1 MGGGA
6 VLMRGDVLCEGR
18 YRLVNQIDLP
28 ELERRQGSAWLAVDR
43 MVSHRRVMIREMLVP
58 PARRD
63 GAPAEYVAYTTAQRL
78 KSLGQHPGLPHAL
91 DFFEHRGA
99 FFLVFFSPPGESLA
113 SLLQRQGGALPEAV
127 VAEYSCQLCA
137 VLTLMQRQQPPI
149 VHGSISPETII
160 IDGEQHHAWLL
171 YLPLFKPEVA
181 QARSGRVSAGYCAPE
196 QVHGDL
202 TPSADL
208 YSLAVTMHHA
218 VTGYDPRSLLALF
231 HPPARRLNP
240 AVTARM
246 EMILTRQLSLS
257 VSQRYV
263 HSSEMH
269 RDLAALIAAY
279 PAVDEQAVRMNP
291 LELSAAQLREQ
302 SKNAVLLNMG
312 VFAAICVLLLVG
324 ALFAVLR

>member
-1 MGGGA
+1 
-6 VLMRGDVLCEGR
+6 MRGDVLCEGR
-18 YRLVNQIDLP
+18 YRLANQVNLP
-28 ELERRQGSAWLAVDR
+28 ELERRQGSAWLAVDL

-58 PARRD
+58 PGRS
-63 GAPAEYVAYTTAQRL
+63 GGTPIEYVAYTAAQRL
-78 KSLGQHPGLPHAL
+78 RSLGQHPGLPQVL
-91 DFFEHRGA
+91 DFFQHRGA
-99 FFLVFFSPPGESLA
+99 FFLVFLSPEGESLA

-127 VAEYSCQLCA
+127 VAAYACQLCD
-137 VLTLMQRQQPPI
+137 VLTLMERQQPPI
-149 VHGSISPETII
+149 VHGSIGPETVII
-160 IDGEQHHAWLL
+160 NGEQQRACLL
-171 YLPLFKPEVA
+171 YLPLFKPDVA
-181 QARSGRVSAGYCAPE
+181 PARSGRVSAGYYAPE

-202 TPSADL
+202 TPSSDL

-218 VTGYDPRSLLALF
+218 VTGYDPRSRLALF

-263 HSSEMH
+263 HSSEM
-269 RDLAALIAAY
+269 RKDLAALIAAY
-279 PAVDEQAVRMNP
+279 PAVVDERAPGVNP

-312 VFAAICVLLLVG
+312 VFAAICILLLVG